1 MSRAIRRGRNR
12 ALGEEGSAVVEFTL
26 VSILVVFLVTGVFQ
40 LALTLHVRNTLLSC
54 AAEGARVAAAQDRT
68 LADGRERAETMS
80 RDAFGGYPATATAQI
95 VMIDGAPAVAMTI
108 SAPVPV
114 VGMWGFGTMT
124 VTARAFEEV
133 DRG

>member
-1 MSRAIRRGRNR
+1 MRATRRGRTR
-12 ALGEEGSAVVEFTL
+12 ALRDEGSAVVEFTL
-26 VSILVVFLVTGVFQ
+26 VSLLVVVLVTGVFQ
-40 LALTLHVRNTLLSC
+40 LALSLHVRNTLLSC
-54 AAEGARVAAAQDRT
+54 AAEGARVAAAKDRT
-68 LADGRERAETMS
+68 LADGQERAESMA
-80 RDAFGGYPATATAQI
+80 RGAFGGYPATASARM

-124 VTARAFEEV
+124 VTARAFDEV